1 MDTWHAVLHLTRVPA
16 CDQIFRQNNF
26 SEQKKSCPWFS
37 GVWKV
42 TKSRWWKQ
50 IHLISTG
57 PVPREA
63 CSSSRGL
70 PEHPFKDKEISRGE
84 LSATAWRRKSLE
96 DSTPSSKDTSAA
108 TRSVRCS
115 TATIALATLTCL
127 TSWTCPAQRWNLM
140 DCICDFFLF
149 CQIQAVLLQSE
160 NVILKKAQHG
170 YACL

>member
-1 MDTWHAVLHLTRVPA
+1 MDTWNAVLHLARVPA

-26 SEQKKSCPWFS
+26 SEKKKGCPWFS

-50 IHLISTG
+50 IKHLISTG

-63 CSSSRGL
+63 CSSSHGL

-96 DSTPSSKDTSAA
+96 DSTPSSKDTSARHKVSA
-108 TRSVRCS
+108 LLHCHHCS
-115 TATIALATLTCL
+115 SYLDL
-127 TSWTCPAQRWNLM
+127 P
-140 DCICDFFLF
+140 D
-149 CQIQAVLLQSE
+149 
-160 NVILKKAQHG
+160 ILDMSYSKMESHG
-170 YACL
+170 LHL